1 MAGLF
6 CNSPELQRLE
16 KQMRQPP
23 GYRARG
29 HGSIEDMSEW
39 KEMGAYS
46 EIVDYVIDRMHL
58 EYLKKRIGEI
68 FDQTRMNS
76 FSMTVTTKKDS
87 IYYGRDR
94 KRIRCP
100 GYRTMQ
106 LLFFYFLRMKNCG
119 KKHAGRCQ
127 IPESILIRFGWE
139 VLLWNNIFCSMRQ
152 KTLITGQSISACRN

>member
-58 EYLKKRIGEI
+58 EYLKKESVRSSIR
-68 FDQTRMNS
+68 QRMNS

-94 KRIRCP
+94 KRIRCR

-119 KKHAGRCQ
+119 KNTQAD
-127 IPESILIRFGWE
+127 IRY
-139 VLLWNNIFCSMRQ
+139 
-152 KTLITGQSISACRN
+152 RNLF

>member
-58 EYLKKRIGEI
+58 EYLKKESVRSSIR
-68 FDQTRMNS
+68 QRMNS
-76 FSMTVTTKKDS
+76 F
-87 IYYGRDR
+87 
-94 KRIRCP
+94 
-100 GYRTMQ
+100 
-106 LLFFYFLRMKNCG
+106 L
-119 KKHAGRCQ
+119 
-127 IPESILIRFGWE
+127 
-139 VLLWNNIFCSMRQ
+139 
-152 KTLITGQSISACRN
+152 